1 MDADNGGCLV
11 TRRSRTGVIIYVN
24 KAPVLWYTKRQNSV
38 ETSTFGSEF
47 TALKTAVE
55 LSEGVLYKLRMMGIR
70 VLLPIHLRCDNQSV
84 VYNTKHPESQLKKKS
99 NSIAYH
105 YVREKVAA
113 GIIEVSHESTE
124 SNLADVL
131 TKILIGE
138 KRNTM
143 NRKILY

>member
-1 MDADNGGCLV
+1 M
-11 TRRSRTGVIIYVN
+11 
-24 KAPVLWYTKRQNSV
+24 
-38 ETSTFGSEF
+38 
-47 TALKTAVE
+47 
-55 LSEGVLYKLRMMGIR
+55 
-70 VLLPIHLRCDNQSV
+70 
-84 VYNTKHPESQLKKKS
+84 KKKS